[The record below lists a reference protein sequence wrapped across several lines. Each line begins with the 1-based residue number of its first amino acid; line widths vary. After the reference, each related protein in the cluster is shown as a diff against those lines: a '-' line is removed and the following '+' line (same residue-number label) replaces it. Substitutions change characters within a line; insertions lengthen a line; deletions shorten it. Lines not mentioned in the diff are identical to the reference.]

1 MEELYHIGIDDTD
14 SLVYGCTTYVA
25 AIIIEELIKDSKF
38 IDYPNL
44 IRLNPNIP
52 WKSRG
57 NGAVCLRFYSKK
69 DEYELMDLILKY
81 IEEYRDKKDEKNQP
95 GVVILKGNVPT
106 NIKEFGKKAL
116 NDVITLD
123 ETILL
128 LRKNNIIYH
137 GIKEGR
143 GLIGAL
149 AAIGNTLDN
158 DHTFELIVYRK
169 EYSKKREVDMESVIE
184 FDRQTFPFTFNN
196 IDYES
201 GRLLIT
207 PHGTDPILFG
217 VRGEDPEVL
226 KKALKI
232 IKFKGADRWVIYR
245 TNQGTDAHFFEFK
258 KIKSLKPY
266 QVAIIKGVVNKKPVF
281 IEGGHVIFSIADE
294 TGEIDVACYEPSGN
308 LRMIAMELMPGDKLI
323 VYGGVRLLDNNK
335 ITINLEKLEILELI
349 NEQYVNPICPK
360 CKKSMKSEGKNKGYQ
375 CKKCKIKIKERI
387 KIKIERKIKEGIY
400 LPPPRSMR
408 HLTKPLQRY
417 GMEKKEWNGI
427 VMEFFGKL

>member
-1 MEELYHIGIDDTD
+1 MEGPYHIGIDDTD
-14 SLVYGCTTYVA
+14 SLTYGCTTYVA
-25 AIIIEELIKDSKF
+25 ANIIEELIKEANF

-69 DEYELMDLILKY
+69 NEYELMDLVLKY
-81 IEEYRDKKDEKNQP
+81 VEEYRDKLDIKNQP
-95 GVVILKGNVPT
+95 GIVILKGDVP
-106 NIKEFGKKAL
+106 NIIKEFGKKAL

-123 ETILL
+123 ETISLL
-128 LRKNNIIYH
+128 KKINTIYY

-149 AAIGNTLDN
+149 AAIGNTLEE

-169 EYSKKREVDMESVIE
+169 NYNRKREVDIESVIK
-184 FDRQTFPFTFNN
+184 FDRETFPFTFNN

-207 PHGTDPILFG
+207 PHGTDPVLFG
-217 VRGEDPEVL
+217 VRGEDPEIL
-226 KKALKI
+226 KISLKI
-232 IKFKGADRWVIYR
+232 IKFKDADKWVIYR

-266 QVAIIKGVVNKKPVF
+266 QVAIIKGIVSKKPVF
-281 IEGGHVIFSIADE
+281 IEGGHVIFSIADDS
-294 TGEIDVACYEPSGN
+294 GEIDVACYEPSGN
-308 LRMIAMELMPGDKLI
+308 LRMIVMELMPGDKVI
-323 VYGGVRLLDNNK
+323 VYGGVRPLNNK

-349 NEQYVNPICPK
+349 NEQYINPICPK
-360 CKKSMKSEGKNKGYQ
+360 CKKSMKSEGKNKGYE
-375 CKKCKIKIKERI
+375 CKKCKIKVKEKM
-387 KIKIERKIKEGIY
+387 KITIERKIKEGIY

-408 HLTKPLQRY
+408 HLTKPPQRY
-417 GMEKKEWNGI
+417 GMEKRKWNGI
-427 VMEFFGKL
+427 VEEFFGKF